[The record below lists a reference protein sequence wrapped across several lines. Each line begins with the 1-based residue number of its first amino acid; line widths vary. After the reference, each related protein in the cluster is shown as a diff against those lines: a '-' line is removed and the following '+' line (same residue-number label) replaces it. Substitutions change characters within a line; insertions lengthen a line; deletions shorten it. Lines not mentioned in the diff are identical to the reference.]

1 MHRNFGLTQN
11 ISNNVATGYDTFYQ
25 ADENGK
31 GLFAGCHYDKTDD
44 LLDVPAYYYL
54 KSATSFVA
62 V

>member
-1 MHRNFGLTQN
+1 M
-11 ISNNVATGYDTFYQ
+11 ATGYDTFYQ